1 MKTRST
7 KMTVTFFDYAKN
19 IKYNDIRKPFVCIF
33 AFNINKFFIYRFC
46 KEPSRKTVNIQMLL
60 YCKYQKRYL
69 TYTNDI

>member
-1 MKTRST
+1 
-7 KMTVTFFDYAKN
+7 MTVTFFDYAKN

-60 YCKYQKRYL
+60 
-69 TYTNDI
+69 